1 MLTRL
6 CVIGDAFQDVW
17 LTARATR
24 RSAEADIAIYDVTTK
39 RVQPGGAHNV
49 CRAISLLDPDTVVL
63 KWFTGS
69 DFEMPIK
76 TRIVVNGQQVCRFDM
91 HDQCFKFKIPDLS
104 YIKDKAV
111 IISDYNKGSIDN
123 AQVEKIV
130 EGNPKVIWV
139 NSKFPES
146 NLECLDMAGQSGS
159 RVATDVR
166 WTCNE
171 DEYKASKDFYD
182 RQTCVYITKGA
193 NGIEKRTRTPKE
205 NGSMM
210 SDNLFITSHPAIA
223 KHVTSVCGAGDVVVA
238 ALAVC
243 PEGYNELK
251 WAMCA
256 AAEAVEKPF
265 TGGAERDAVIAR
277 YHDNCK

>member
-1 MLTRL
+1 MMTRL

-17 LTARATR
+17 LTARAVR

-49 CRAISLLDPDTVVL
+49 VRAISLLDPDTVVL

-130 EGNPKVIWV
+130 AGNPKVIWV
-139 NSKFPES
+139 NSKLPES

-159 RVATDVR
+159 RIATDVR

-193 NGIEKRTRTPKE
+193 NGIEKRAWSATQKCVT
-205 NGSMM
+205 
-210 SDNLFITSHPAIA
+210 TSHPSIA
-223 KHVTSVCGAGDVVVA
+223 NHVNSVCGAGDVVVA

-243 PEGYNELK
+243 PEGYNELL

>member
-1 MLTRL
+1 MMTRL

-130 EGNPKVIWV
+130 EGSPKVIWV

-193 NGIEKRTRTPKE
+193 AGIEKRT
-205 NGSMM
+205 GSATQKCM
-210 SDNLFITSHPAIA
+210 TSIYPSIA
-223 KHVTSVCGAGDVVVA
+223 NHVNSVCGAGDVVIA

-243 PEGYNELK
+243 PEGYNELL

>member
-17 LTARATR
+17 LTAVARR
-24 RSAEADIAIYDVTTK
+24 RSAEAPIDIYDINTK

-49 CRAISLLDPDTVVL
+49 VRGISLLDPDTVIL

-69 DFEMPIK
+69 DFEMPVK

-91 HDQCFKFKIPDLS
+91 HDQCFKFKIPDPS
-104 YIKDKAV
+104 YIRDKV
-111 IISDYNKGSIDN
+111 VVISDYNKGSIDN
-123 AQVEKIV
+123 EQVEKIV
-130 EGNPKVIWV
+130 AANPRTIWV
-139 NSKFPES
+139 NSKLPES
-146 NLECLDMAGQSGS
+146 NLKCLDMAGQGGQGI
-159 RVATDVR
+159 AQDVR

-182 RQTCVYITKGA
+182 RQACVYITKGSA
-193 NGIEKRTRTPKE
+193 GIEKRTGSAKE
-205 NGSMM
+205 NCLISNQP
-210 SDNLFITSHPAIA
+210 SLA
-223 KHVTSVCGAGDVVVA
+223 KHVTSVCGAGDVVLA

-243 PEGYNELK
+243 PEGYNELL

-265 TGGAERDAVIAR
+265 TGGAERESVIKR
-277 YHDNCK
+277 YYDNCK

>member
-17 LTARATR
+17 LTAVARR
-24 RSAEADIAIYDVTTK
+24 RSAEAPIDIYDITTK

-49 CRAISLLDPDTVVL
+49 VRAISLLDPDTVIL

-69 DFEMPIK
+69 DFEMPVK

-91 HDQCFKFKIPDLS
+91 HDQCFKFKIPDPS
-104 YIKDKAV
+104 YIRDKV
-111 IISDYNKGSIDN
+111 VVISDYNKGSIDN
-123 AQVEKIV
+123 EQVEKIV
-130 EGNPKVIWV
+130 AANPRTIWV
-139 NSKFPES
+139 NSKLPES
-146 NLECLDMAGQSGS
+146 NLKCLDMAGQGGQRISQ
-159 RVATDVR
+159 DVR

-182 RQTCVYITKGA
+182 RQEIVYITKGSG
-193 NGIEKRTRTPKE
+193 GIEKRAGTAKE
-205 NGSMM
+205 GWVSV
-210 SDNLFITSHPAIA
+210 SQPSLA

-243 PEGYNELK
+243 PSGYNELL

-265 TGGAERDAVIAR
+265 TGGAERESVIKR
-277 YHDNCK
+277 YYDNCK

>member
-24 RSAEADIAIYDVTTK
+24 RSAEADISIYDITTK

-49 CRAISLLDPDTVVL
+49 VRAISLLDPDTVVL

-91 HDQCFKFKIPDLS
+91 HDQCFKFKIPDAS
-104 YIKDKAV
+104 YIKDKV
-111 IISDYNKGSIDN
+111 VVISDYNKGSIDN
-123 AQVEKIV
+123 EQVEKIV
-130 EGNPKVIWV
+130 AANPRTIWV
-139 NSKFPES
+139 NSKLPES
-146 NLECLDMAGQSGS
+146 NLKCLDMAGQGGQGI
-159 RVATDVR
+159 AQDVR

-182 RQTCVYITKGA
+182 RQACVYITKGA
-193 NGIEKRTRTPKE
+193 DGIEKKGRAPSEIYLEGWAATTYP
-205 NGSMM
+205 S
-210 SDNLFITSHPAIA
+210 LA
-223 KHVTSVCGAGDVVVA
+223 KHVTSVCGAGDVVLA

-243 PEGYNELK
+243 PSGFNELL

-256 AAEAVEKPF
+256 AAEAVERPF
-265 TGGAERDAVIAR
+265 TGGAERDNVIKR
-277 YHDNCK
+277 YYDNCK

>member
-17 LTARATR
+17 LTAVARR
-24 RSAEADIAIYDVTTK
+24 RSAEAPIDIYDINTK

-49 CRAISLLDPDTVVL
+49 CRAIALLDPDTVVL

-91 HDQCFKFKIPDLS
+91 HDQCFKFKITDPS
-104 YIKDKAV
+104 YIKDKV
-111 IISDYNKGSIDN
+111 VVISDYNKGSIDN
-123 AQVEKIV
+123 EQVEKIIAAEPRV
-130 EGNPKVIWV
+130 VWV
-139 NSKFPES
+139 NSKLPES
-146 NLECLDMAGQSGS
+146 NLECLDMAGQGGS
-159 RVATDVR
+159 RVATDIR
-166 WTCNE
+166 WTCNQE
-171 DEYKASKDFYD
+171 EYKASKDFYD

-193 NGIEKRTRTPKE
+193 AGIEKIEKKFPRLTATW
-205 NGSMM
+205 
-210 SDNLFITSHPAIA
+210 SHKSLA

-243 PEGYNELK
+243 PEGFDELK

-265 TGGAERDAVIAR
+265 TGGAERDAVMER
-277 YHDNCK
+277 YCVSSL

>member
-24 RSAEADIAIYDVTTK
+24 RSTEADISIYDVTTK

-49 CRAISLLDPDTVVL
+49 VRAISLLDPDTVIL

-76 TRIVVNGQQVCRFDM
+76 TRIVVNGQQICRFDM
-91 HDQCFKFKIPDLS
+91 HDQCFKFKIPDPS
-104 YIKDKAV
+104 YIKDKV
-111 IISDYNKGSIDN
+111 VVISDYNKGSIDN
-123 AQVEKIV
+123 GQTEKIV
-130 EGNPKVIWV
+130 AANPSVIWV
-139 NSKFPES
+139 NSKLPES

-159 RVATDVR
+159 RVTANVR

-182 RQTCVYITKGA
+182 RQSCVYITKGA
-193 NGIEKRTRTPKE
+193 AGIEKRQGSAKE
-205 NGSMM
+205 GWLNTIEPS
-210 SDNLFITSHPAIA
+210 LA
-223 KHVTSVCGAGDVVVA
+223 KHVTSVCGAGDVVLA

-243 PEGYNELK
+243 PSGYNELL

-265 TGGAERDAVIAR
+265 TGGAERESVIKR
-277 YHDNCK
+277 YYDNCR

>member
-17 LTARATR
+17 LTARANR
-24 RSAEADIAIYDVTTK
+24 RSAEAAIDIYDITTK

-49 CRAISLLDPDTVVL
+49 VRAISLLDPDTVIL

-91 HDQCFKFKIPDLS
+91 HDQCFKFKITDGN
-104 YIKDKAV
+104 YIKDKV
-111 IISDYNKGSIDN
+111 VVISDYNKGSIDN
-123 AQVEKIV
+123 AQVEKIAAA
-130 EGNPKVIWV
+130 NPRTIWV
-139 NSKFPES
+139 NSKLPES

-159 RVATDVR
+159 RIATDVR

-193 NGIEKRTRTPKE
+193 NGIEKRT
-205 NGSMM
+205 GSATQKCF
-210 SDNLFITSHPAIA
+210 SASHPSVANY
-223 KHVTSVCGAGDVVVA
+223 VNSVCGAGDVVVA

-243 PEGYNELK
+243 PEGYNELL

-265 TGGAERDAVIAR
+265 TGGAERSAVIAR